1 MSATQRQA
9 RLLEAVSPVP
19 FARLPNTAW
28 LTFMSGPLT
37 ASDWAIID
45 RVERGD
51 LSVDDAMAL
60 KEGIAA

>member
-9 RLLEAVSPVP
+9 RLLAVAPVP
-19 FARLPNTAW
+19 FARLPNEAW
-28 LTFMSGPLT
+28 LSFLDGPLT